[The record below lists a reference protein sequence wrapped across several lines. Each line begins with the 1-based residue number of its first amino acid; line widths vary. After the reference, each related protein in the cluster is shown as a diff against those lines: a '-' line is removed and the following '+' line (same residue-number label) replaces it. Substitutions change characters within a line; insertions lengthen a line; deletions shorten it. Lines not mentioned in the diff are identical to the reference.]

1 MGLSQI
7 WGGGWRVDQGHCRCV
22 AGCLQVE
29 AGLDVPQVI
38 LAAVSV
44 LLLLACVHGSLEAN
58 CLRFSNKF
66 IGNGEG

>member
-1 MGLSQI
+1 M
-7 WGGGWRVDQGHCRCV
+7 WEGGGWRVNRGHCRCI

-44 LLLLACVHGSLEAN
+44 LLSLACSLLKPVV
-58 CLRFSNKF
+58 CFSNKF
-66 IGNGEG
+66 IGNGEV